1 MTCVSPHSSRKHP
14 RYIILKNSQKKKL
27 FWGREP
33 ACAPGRAMRFFFP
46 PFLFFNW
53 GGNLCWCFLP
63 LVFVCFF
70 ESRSCKMTERE
81 KKSLS
86 RLLVAQL
93 GRQILKVKSSLLPFP
108 PFLLKDP
115 IGRYCQRG
123 NSDDDMFPVLPCQ
136 AVWSQ
141 SAEWAN
147 FEMCFSAHWE
157 LAALACGVCDI

>member
-1 MTCVSPHSSRKHP
+1 MLMLLPFVLFFFLLFVCCFFFKSLSRK
-14 RYIILKNSQKKKL
+14 I
-27 FWGREP
+27 
-33 ACAPGRAMRFFFP
+33 
-46 PFLFFNW
+46 
-53 GGNLCWCFLP
+53 
-63 LVFVCFF
+63 
-70 ESRSCKMTERE
+70 TERE

-141 SAEWAN
+141 SAE
-147 FEMCFSAHWE
+147 
-157 LAALACGVCDI
+157 